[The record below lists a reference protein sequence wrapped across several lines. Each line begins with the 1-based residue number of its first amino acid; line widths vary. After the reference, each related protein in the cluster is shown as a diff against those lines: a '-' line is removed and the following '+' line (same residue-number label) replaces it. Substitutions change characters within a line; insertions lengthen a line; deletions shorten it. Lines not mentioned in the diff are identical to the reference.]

1 MTPPTHP
8 PTPLRTFSVSNT
20 HSWTKASK
28 NVEMEDLDFIIDK
41 IGREKQYE
49 HQVRLIYNELV
60 SGISETFGQSWI
72 EPYPYT
78 ENFKME
84 KEEENQGSEEGQ
96 EKIQQDTDEYQV
108 NSNQEVDTG
117 ASFEKV
123 IWKQRG
129 KEEEKKNGKSTKGTK
144 KKKEDVS
151 AAILKNQEEIMRRL
165 NKIED
170 EKRQGE
176 KRKVETDE
184 KKEKT
189 EEEPTQDTSPME
201 PVKAI
206 IGATRKFLRQNT
218 DTRVVNEMSSV
229 KMKAKEK
236 TSESEAGCDIEMEVD
251 EGLRKEYEEIDEF
264 EEMSNDNHNTK
275 DYKQD
280 LREKLELNKNKRQ
293 RVEMTAI
300 EATQDLRS
308 LLGVKERICTG
319 NCEDLRPHEW
329 CKACSAANQVILE
342 ETYSQTWDFARK
354 IPKEAQNEALEWA
367 VKRGNK
373 PKAVKRLQQ
382 ESKKENYKRKMARL
396 LTPNHPTFK
405 ISEGQEIDNIFKK
418 FQDKRDHVGR
428 SFMQEH
434 YSTCNPIFTK
444 MKDNNYRCCSEE
456 EPVGTIR
463 QYSNHAIEDHSHTS
477 RSQVQCL
484 ACLAIGRE
492 ATFCSPGRLARHISN
507 VHEKLLM
514 CGHQRVHMSSRSDT
528 WLQAFSQMISSFTIE
543 KLHMQG
549 YLADTF
555 YINKPQKPRH

>member
-1 MTPPTHP
+1 
-8 PTPLRTFSVSNT
+8 
-20 HSWTKASK
+20 
-28 NVEMEDLDFIIDK
+28 MEDLDFIIDK

-251 EGLRKEYEEIDEF
+251 EG
-264 EEMSNDNHNTK
+264 
-275 DYKQD
+275 
-280 LREKLELNKNKRQ
+280 
-293 RVEMTAI
+293 
-300 EATQDLRS
+300 
-308 LLGVKERICTG
+308 
-319 NCEDLRPHEW
+319 
-329 CKACSAANQVILE
+329 
-342 ETYSQTWDFARK
+342 
-354 IPKEAQNEALEWA
+354 
-367 VKRGNK
+367 
-373 PKAVKRLQQ
+373 
-382 ESKKENYKRKMARL
+382 
-396 LTPNHPTFK
+396 
-405 ISEGQEIDNIFKK
+405 
-418 FQDKRDHVGR
+418 
-428 SFMQEH
+428 
-434 YSTCNPIFTK
+434 
-444 MKDNNYRCCSEE
+444 
-456 EPVGTIR
+456 
-463 QYSNHAIEDHSHTS
+463 
-477 RSQVQCL
+477 
-484 ACLAIGRE
+484 
-492 ATFCSPGRLARHISN
+492 
-507 VHEKLLM
+507 
-514 CGHQRVHMSSRSDT
+514 
-528 WLQAFSQMISSFTIE
+528 
-543 KLHMQG
+543 
-549 YLADTF
+549 
-555 YINKPQKPRH
+555 